1 MLLVLQGLPGQQLG
15 QVVVVGGFRRKQQ
28 GLGVMIQGL
37 LYAKEMTFEGKN
49 GLTSVLQYLTNG
61 SVRTDVE
68 DYIGGMRVGNIKG
81 QPLTAVAE
89 TGAEDT
95 SSDGS

>member
-1 MLLVLQGLPGQQLG
+1 
-15 QVVVVGGFRRKQQ
+15 
-28 GLGVMIQGL
+28 MIQGL

-61 SVRTDVE
+61 SVRTDAE

-81 QPLTAVAE
+81 QPLMAAAE
-89 TGAEDT
+89 MGAEDT
-95 SSDGS
+95 SSDGY